1 MKKTRNLIIL
11 ILVLVLLIAVYALWR
26 INGTDD
32 NRPVE
37 ESANMTTTEESNK
50 LDPLID
56 LSEDEVDAIQ
66 IENSEDKLL
75 LNKKVVKVESTKA
88 STEATKEV
96 KGLPEDE
103 KSKDDQEKDKT
114 EINWVLKDPKYSNI
128 SQKKTNNL
136 GSDLLRVAISKEIN
150 LDADTNLATYGVKEG
165 NAKVIYKLSNGET
178 KELILGDKA
187 KASNTDQYYAYEPE
201 SKRLALISS
210 TAESILSTELD
221 LIETNIFSINTGQV
235 ATFLLKRQKDEFDL
249 IVKGEL
255 IDTIENN
262 NQVNYN
268 MKWTIVNPITWKGD
282 TTTINNL
289 MQELLSLNAK
299 EFITYED
306 DSELVK
312 YGLDNPMYE
321 ITIKDTS
328 GNSKTLMIGDTAN
341 ANTYAKLKD
350 SDLIFSFNSSAISVI
365 GTNFMNYFD
374 VFANLVNIID
384 VGELDFITEDAKYE
398 SLVYHPSPEEIEN
411 AKDKGYEE
419 PEKIYTLNGRD
430 ANVENEQGDNLFT
443 RYYQS
448 LIGMH
453 IAGIDPNP
461 STSIN
466 VDDSE
471 FTVYYK
477 MRTDAEDSKL
487 DFVKRNDDTY
497 YLLINDEYTGAYVDS
512 ANFFSK
518 DKPEQ
523 PGVLYALEQLE
534 DEMDAQSAKK
544 IDLAEFKEMKKLKPK
559 KEAEK
564 KESE

>member
-1 MKKTRNLIIL
+1 M
-11 ILVLVLLIAVYALWR
+11 VLLIAVYALWR

>member
-37 ESANMTTTEESNK
+37 ESANTTTTEESNK

-136 GSDLLRVAISKEIN
+136 GSDLLRVAISKEIK

-477 MRTDAEDSKL
+477 MRTDAEDCKL
-487 DFVKRNDDTY
+487 DFVKRNEDTY

>member
-1 MKKTRNLIIL
+1 M
-11 ILVLVLLIAVYALWR
+11 VLLIAVYALWR

-487 DFVKRNDDTY
+487 DFVKRNEDTY

>member
-37 ESANMTTTEESNK
+37 ESANTTTTEESNK

-477 MRTDAEDSKL
+477 MRTDAEDCKL
-487 DFVKRNDDTY
+487 DFVKRNEDTY

>member
-487 DFVKRNDDTY
+487 DFVKRNEDTY

>member
-37 ESANMTTTEESNK
+37 ESANTTTTEESNK